1 MPAEVLEVL
10 DPTTAGNVAPEL
22 SSRIPD
28 LNDKVIGALWNGRPQ
43 EDEVLKGLLAR
54 LSERYQLKGTRF
66 YRKPQLYISA
76 PIPLVNRIVAECD
89 AVITGVGT

>member
-1 MPAEVLEVL
+1 MEQFDVL
-10 DPTTAGNVAPEL
+10 DPTTPGDIAPAL
-22 SSRIPD
+22 SARIPD
-28 LNDKVIGALWNGRPQ
+28 LNGKVIGALWNGRPQ
-43 EDEVLKGLLAR
+43 EDEVLKGLLTR
-54 LSERYQLKGTRF
+54 LSERYALQGTRF

>member
-1 MPAEVLEVL
+1 MEQFDVL
-10 DPTTAGNVAPEL
+10 DPTTPGDMAPAL
-22 SSRIPD
+22 APRIPD
-28 LNDKVIGALWNGRPQ
+28 LNGKIIGALWNGRPQ

-54 LSERYQLKGTRF
+54 LEERYELKGTRF

-76 PIPLVNRIVAECD
+76 PIPLVNKIVGECD

>member
-1 MPAEVLEVL
+1 MERFEVL
-10 DPTTAGNVAPEL
+10 DPTTPGDMAPAL
-22 SSRIPD
+22 SPRIPD
-28 LNDKVIGALWNGRPQ
+28 LNGKVIGALWNGRPQ
-43 EDEVLKGLLAR
+43 EDEVLKGLLTR
-54 LSERYQLKGTRF
+54 LSERFELKGTRF

>member
-1 MPAEVLEVL
+1 MELFDVF
-10 DPTTAGNVAPEL
+10 DPTTPGDTT
-22 SSRIPD
+22 PD
-28 LNDKVIGALWNGRPQ
+28 LAPRIGDLDGKVIGALWNGRPQ

-54 LSERYQLKGTRF
+54 LSEQYALKGTRF

>member
-1 MPAEVLEVL
+1 MEQFEVL
-10 DPTTAGNVAPEL
+10 DPTTPGDLAPEL
-22 SSRIPD
+22 AARIPD
-28 LNDKVIGALWNGRPQ
+28 LNGKVIGALWNGRPQ

-54 LSERYQLKGTRF
+54 LSEQYQLKATKF

-76 PIPLVNRIVAECD
+76 PVPLVNKIVGECD